1 MTQANRAIIA
11 TAARAA
17 PTPIPAFAPSF
28 REEVRSTVADD
39 VLVAVTVALETL
51 IEPAVVAGC
60 WDGAAAFVA
69 DCEDAAASNCW
80 GGEARNVSFVG
91 LLQALVVRQQAHR
104 FVLEL

>member
-28 REEVRSTVADD
+28 REEVRSAVADD
-39 VLVAVTVALETL
+39 VLVAVTVALEIL
-51 IEPAVVAGC
+51 IERAIVDSC
-60 WDGAAAFVA
+60 EDGAAAFVA
-69 DCEDAAASNCW
+69 DREDAAVSNCW
-80 GGEARNVSFVG
+80 GGEARNVSFLGV
-91 LLQALVVRQQAHR
+91 LQASVVRQQAHR